1 MRNVRN
7 EVSKSLEKSRAGP
20 FVDKLELQT
29 AIHIYTK
36 HHFNPLPR
44 RRGGGLSMVCTSI
57 VLYFH
62 ISVDISKPI
71 FVHFSLFE
79 SILYISNIYFHLIP
93 GCIQTLKQ
101 HGLDR
106 LGLIN
111 KTRQDK

>member
-1 MRNVRN
+1 M
-7 EVSKSLEKSRAGP
+7 L
-20 FVDKLELQT
+20 
-29 AIHIYTK
+29 
-36 HHFNPLPR
+36 
-44 RRGGGLSMVCTSI
+44 CTSI

-62 ISVDISKPI
+62 ISVDISKLI

-79 SILYISNIYFHLIP
+79 SILYISNMYFHVIP
-93 GCIQTLKQ
+93 GCIQTLRQ